1 MFYVRGAGPVIS
13 DWLLDAAI
21 SPQFALPAVRLVT
34 HRPVRTPGGQPLP
47 VVSTIHQPLIEHDL
61 RPLTADT
68 RPSQHLTPAE
78 EMSRCAATAAS

>member
-1 MFYVRGAGPVIS
+1 MFYVRGGGPVIS

-47 VVSTIHQPLIEHDL
+47 VVSSSSL
-61 RPLTADT
+61 
-68 RPSQHLTPAE
+68 
-78 EMSRCAATAAS
+78 

>member
-1 MFYVRGAGPVIS
+1 MSYVRGPVIS

-34 HRPVRTPGGQPLP
+34 HRPVRTPGGQHQWP

-78 EMSRCAATAAS
+78 EMCSNSR